1 MAEPQTLAG
10 MRVIVTG
17 ASRGVGR
24 AVALACARHGATVGV
39 NFHRSESE
47 AREVAAM
54 LGNAGTL
61 LRFDVGDPEGVRAG
75 FDAFAER
82 TGGIDALVN
91 NAAIVRPSLLVSA
104 GDEDVETVVRTNILG
119 TIACTRAA
127 LSRMLPQRRGVILNI
142 GSVVASSPCR
152 GQAVYAA
159 TKAAVETLAAAVDAE
174 YSRKGIRCECL
185 ALGAVSTGMLAPT
198 LALAGPDRLERF
210 TPGGIATPET
220 VAETIVARLAAPQ
233 PAPALPPTDLAA
245 DALHALMASR
255 RSVRSFRREMPPREL
270 IESLIASAVTAP
282 SASNKQ
288 PWRFLV
294 VRSAGVIARMA
305 AAVRV
310 VVDRIAAAVEPA
322 FEASFRAYGDYFTRF
337 ERAPVVI
344 VPICRA
350 LTLLTNMTGS
360 RLGSQDAQAIEAM
373 ERDSGLIGTSL
384 ALQNLLLA
392 AHARGLGA
400 SGMTG
405 PLVAADAIRGI
416 LNVPESWHVVALVP
430 VGFPDEDPP
439 PTARKPPSH
448 VTQWIE

>member
-1 MAEPQTLAG
+1 MAEPRALEG
-10 MRVIVTG
+10 VRVIVTG

-24 AVALACARHGATVGV
+24 AAAIACARHGATVGV
-39 NFHRSESE
+39 NFHRSETE
-47 AREVAAM
+47 AREVAATI
-54 LGNAGTL
+54 GDAATL
-61 LRFDVGDPEGVRAG
+61 LRFDVGDPEAVRSA

-104 GDEDVETVVRTNILG
+104 GDEDVEALVRTNILG

-127 LSRMLPQRRGVILNI
+127 LGRMLAQRRGVILNI

-185 ALGAVSTGMLAPT
+185 ALGAVATEMLAPT
-198 LALAGPDRLERF
+198 LAIAGSARLGRF
-210 TPGGIATPET
+210 APGGIATPES
-220 VAETIVARLAAPQ
+220 VAENIVARLAARQP
-233 PAPALPPTDLAA
+233 PAPSRTDLPP
-245 DALHALMASR
+245 DALHALMESR
-255 RSVRSFRREMPPREL
+255 RSVRTFRREMPPREL
-270 IESLIASAVTAP
+270 IESIIASAVTAP

-294 VRSAGVIARMA
+294 VTSAGVIARMA
-305 AAVRV
+305 AAVRAA
-310 VVDRIAAAVEPA
+310 VDRIAAAVEPE

-360 RLGSQDAQAIEAM
+360 RLGSQDVQAIDAM

-405 PLVAADAIRGI
+405 PLVAAYAIRGI
-416 LNVPESWHVVALVP
+416 LNVPGSWHVVALVP

-439 PTARKPPSH
+439 PTTRKPASH
-448 VTQWIE
+448 VTQWID